1 MKLTMTATSAP
12 KPPGAASRWKALI
25 VVVALAVW
33 LLAEGLL
40 AGTANAAPP
49 LMAKDFSKPA
59 IAGNG
64 IYCVL
69 IRSG

>member
-1 MKLTMTATSAP
+1 M
-12 KPPGAASRWKALI
+12 I

-33 LLAEGLL
+33 LLAEGLS

-59 IAGNG
+59 IVILGPP
-64 IYCVL
+64 IKSEDDV
-69 IRSG
+69 SGDPSRTGRARRRVNCRL